1 MRRELLRQIGQLE
14 RELTRL
20 NSTHSPWDPV
30 TASPERGPAVL
41 STADLE
47 IIRDELLA
55 AMSSMHD
62 RIVNK
67 ATEVLA
73 DEPAER
79 GGVKAAFRRVF
90 RRGSE

>member
-1 MRRELLRQIGQLE
+1 MRRELLRQIAQLE

-20 NSTHSPWDPV
+20 TSTHSPWDPV
-30 TASPERGPAVL
+30 VASPHRGPAVL

-47 IIRDELLA
+47 VIRDELLG

-67 ATEVLA
+67 ATAVLA
-73 DEPAER
+73 DEPAPR
-79 GGVKAAFRRVF
+79 SGLRASLRRLL
-90 RRGSE
+90 RRG